1 MENQAEKRPI
11 RVVWRN
17 VVLMTSL
24 HLLSLYAIT
33 QMRKAHP
40 GTIAWEFFYYV
51 MAALG
56 VTAGAHR
63 LWSHK
68 SYKARLP
75 LKIFL
80 AALNSMALQNSI
92 FDWARDHRVHHKFS
106 ETDADPHNAKRGFFF
121 CHVGWLLVKKHPDV
135 MEKGKRVD
143 VMDLCNDPVVML
155 QHRHYIPSV
164 ILMCFGL
171 PTAVPLLWGESLWIS
186 YLMCVLRYCSLLN
199 TTWCVNSVAH
209 MWGNKPY
216 DKSINPA
223 QNMFVTICA
232 IGEGFHNYHH
242 VFPHDYATSEF
253 GFRFNLTT
261 AFIDCMFYLGLAY
274 DLRTVAPETILAR
287 KKRTGCLNS

>member
-1 MENQAEKRPI
+1 MKHSEEKRPVH
-11 RVVWRN
+11 VVWRN
-17 VVLMTSL
+17 VILMTLL
-24 HLLSLYAIT
+24 HAVSVYAVT
-33 QMRKAHP
+33 QLHKAHLA
-40 GTIAWEFFYYV
+40 TIVWEFFYYV

-80 AALNSMALQNSI
+80 AVLNSMALQNSI

-121 CHVGWLLVKKHPDV
+121 SHIGWLLVRKHPDV
-135 MEKGKRVD
+135 IEKGKRL
-143 VMDLCNDPVVML
+143 DLNDLYNDPVVML
-155 QHRHYIPSV
+155 QHRYYIPSV
-164 ILMCFGL
+164 ILMCFVL
-171 PTAVPLLWGESLWIS
+171 PAAMPLLWGETLSIS
-186 YLMCVLRYCSLLN
+186 YLTCLLRYCAGLN
-199 TTWCVNSVAH
+199 VTWCVNSVAH

-223 QNMFVTICA
+223 ENLLVVICA
-232 IGEGFHNYHH
+232 MGEGFHNYHH

-287 KKRTGCLNS
+287 KKRTGYLSD

>member
-17 VVLMTSL
+17 VVIMAAL

-261 AFIDCMFYLGLAY
+261 AFLDCMFYLGLAY